1 MTKMLRLIVKR
12 WFLDE
17 GKKDPF
23 HDLRDLLY
31 MHEVSFQEGL
41 VKKTIPLS
49 WTANNLESM
58 KKAEIL
64 KSLCVNPV
72 AVGLK

>member
-1 MTKMLRLIVKR
+1 
-12 WFLDE
+12 
-17 GKKDPF
+17 
-23 HDLRDLLY
+23 

-41 VKKTIPLS
+41 AKKTIPLP

-72 AVGLK
+72 AVGLDINGINSPEKTVEIKSDYLFWFFAF

>member
-1 MTKMLRLIVKR
+1 
-12 WFLDE
+12 
-17 GKKDPF
+17 
-23 HDLRDLLY
+23 

-41 VKKTIPLS
+41 AKKTIPLP

-72 AVGLK
+72 AVGLDINGINSPEKTIEIASDYLFCLLHFKIKL

>member
-1 MTKMLRLIVKR
+1 
-12 WFLDE
+12 
-17 GKKDPF
+17 
-23 HDLRDLLY
+23 
-31 MHEVSFQEGL
+31 MHEVSFQKGL
-41 VKKTIPLS
+41 AKKTIPLT

-72 AVGLK
+72 VVGLDINGINSPEKNGGDKK